1 MHAGTTYLREL
12 DLALVQS
19 AGLSGCVAA
28 GEKAMASA
36 HEYYIWPLHW
46 FQGATCQLIAH
57 LVAQEAAVRVNL
69 DQRGDLARLW
79 PV

>member
-1 MHAGTTYLREL
+1 MHAGTTYLGEL

-19 AGLSGCVAA
+19 AGLSGCVAT

-36 HEYYIWPLHW
+36 HKYHIWPLHW

-57 LVAQEAAVRVNL
+57 LVVQEATIGVNL
-69 DQRGDLARLW
+69 GQRGHLARPW